1 MKTKSLSL
9 ITAAAV
15 LMSSSAA
22 FAVPVTLVVDGMR
35 SGSGSHYT
43 KVVTG
48 SSTWDWNAATGVL
61 TQTGSMTSG
70 YYVGPSLATADNVSG
85 MVINT
90 TANTTTATSYSC
102 TEGTFLGGVGANGCL
117 NLDLGDDFGLNSTA
131 VYNVGG
137 DANCINVTIGGD
149 DVSSGPVRG
158 LGTGSGGSC
167 AAQSSSYANWFVQ
180 TDNSGVFGGTLKLWN
195 GVGDI
200 SCLGNTTKNAICGGQ
215 TYMTFAS
222 TVPVPAAVWLF
233 GSAIGI
239 MGWMRR
245 KIAS

>member
-35 SGSGSHYT
+35 ASSGSHYS

-48 SSTWDWNAATGVL
+48 SATWDWDAGTGIL
-61 TQTGSMTSG
+61 TQTGSMTSTQA
-70 YYVGPSLATADNVSG
+70 VGPTVIVADNTTG

-102 TEGTFLGGVGANGCL
+102 TEGTFVEQFGANACL
-117 NLDLGDDFGLNSTA
+117 NLDMGANLTLESSA

-149 DVSSGPVRG
+149 DTSAGAVRG
-158 LGTGSGGSC
+158 LGTGSSGC
-167 AAQSSSYANWFVQ
+167 ATQSGAYADWFVQ
-180 TDNSGVFGGTLKLWN
+180 VDNISSGGTLTLWN
-195 GVGDI
+195 GIGDI
-200 SCLGNTTKNAICGGQ
+200 SCLGNTTKNAICANQ

-245 KIAS
+245 KVAS